1 MSMSEIIFKID
12 TRNNSREK
20 MENNLEIYREVADKK
35 VKRTILRENNEILKL
50 IGEKLFEERKVSG
63 EELFKILDEAIKS
76 DDVVV
81 AEKIVDII
89 EQNFDSDI
97 LKIINR
103 L

>member
-20 MENNLEIYREVADKK
+20 MENNLEIYREVVDKK

-76 DDVVV
+76 NDVVV

>member
-20 MENNLEIYREVADKK
+20 MENNLEIYTEVADKK

-76 DDVVV
+76 NDVVV

-97 LKIINR
+97 LKIINK

>member
-1 MSMSEIIFKID
+1 MSMREIIFKID

-20 MENNLEIYREVADKK
+20 MENNLEIYRDAADKK

-76 DDVVV
+76 NDVVV

>member
-1 MSMSEIIFKID
+1 MSMSEIIFKTD

-76 DDVVV
+76 NDVVV

>member
-76 DDVVV
+76 NDVVV

>member
-1 MSMSEIIFKID
+1 MSMSEIIFKTD

-20 MENNLEIYREVADKK
+20 MENNLEIYREVVDKK

-76 DDVVV
+76 NDVVV